1 MKKSRGITALILTVL
16 TVYAILALMR
26 ARSDLRDA
34 NEMTAQLQVEI
45 EAVSAENEELMR
57 RIESS
62 GSDSA
67 IERIARERLGLVMPD
82 EIVFTDIN

>member
-16 TVYAILALMR
+16 TVYATLALVR

-34 NEMTAQLQVEI
+34 GEMTARLQVEI

-67 IERIARERLGLVMPD
+67 IESIARERLGLVMPD
-82 EIVFTDIN
+82 EIIFTDIN